1 MESITIK
8 PHHFMDI
15 IKLYGAGIK
24 TFIPDEKMGHDFY
37 KVANTIITNP
47 TIELNLTI
55 QADDIC
61 KPCKM
66 CKNNICVDVVEHIE
80 GYNSKYTYNE
90 TLDRRLIHLLNL
102 DIDKL
107 YKAQELCQIML
118 ENHKSIF
125 MIWREESNTMTIRR
139 HDMFVLGARQYLD
152 NTNSNL

>member
-24 TFIPDEKMGHDFY
+24 IFIPDEKMGHDFY

-47 TIELNLTI
+47 TIELRLTI
-55 QADDIC
+55 QYDDIC

-66 CKNNICVDVVEHIE
+66 CADNICIDVVEHIE
-80 GYNSKYTYNE
+80 GYNSKDTYNKIID
-90 TLDRRLIHLLNL
+90 TRLIHMLNL
-102 DIDKL
+102 DIDKV
-107 YKAQELCQIML
+107 YSTRELCQVML

-125 MIWREESNTMTIRR
+125 DIWRDDSNTMTRRR
-139 HDMFVLGARQYLD
+139 HDMFVLGANQYLD
-152 NTNSNL
+152 TTNSNL